1 MDAIWIVYND
11 FGPKHRKNQKML
23 TQRPKNHDIVPLL
36 VEEMIMRYESSTH
49 TSEESFLQ
57 SPDKNENF
65 SDSISHLETRPRM
78 SDT

>member
-36 VEEMIMRYESSTH
+36 VEEMILRYESSTH
-49 TSEESFLQ
+49 TSEELRSPVFQ
-57 SPDKNENF
+57 SLSVSERVSELHSVK
-65 SDSISHLETRPRM
+65 HR
-78 SDT
+78 